1 MAARCYVN
9 EKGNKPICL
18 ARIEY
23 KVAQDSNKITTRQ
36 IQDKNYE
43 PHGKY
48 EAYRRAEENLERHME
63 EKIPSAEPKK
73 INMAFTDKV
82 YDTTKKNPEIWE
94 LQRRITSMRQSY

>member
-1 MAARCYVN
+1 MAKRKLDLSGMYTN
-9 EKGNKPICL
+9 TSNT
-18 ARIEY
+18 
-23 KVAQDSNKITTRQ
+23 QDSNKITTRQ

-73 INMAFTDKV
+73 S
-82 YDTTKKNPEIWE
+82 IWP
-94 LQRRITSMRQSY
+94 LQIRCMI